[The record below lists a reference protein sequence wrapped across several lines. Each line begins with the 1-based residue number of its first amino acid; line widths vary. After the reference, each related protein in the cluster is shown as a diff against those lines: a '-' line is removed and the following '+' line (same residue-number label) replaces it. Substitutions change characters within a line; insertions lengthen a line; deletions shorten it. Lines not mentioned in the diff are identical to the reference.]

1 MSLNCRSIHTYE
13 ELVELSKA
21 WDKLVCKSDFPD
33 LFATSGFARA
43 WWRAYGEDR
52 NLNIVVVQ
60 NDTGTPRL
68 IAPFQ
73 SSKKTPKNWEMI
85 GRPRGDYNNFVMEA
99 GDQESL
105 SCLFD
110 WLKEQNDWQVLIL
123 RRVPGQSTL
132 LHFFERPYNED
143 LKLREKFQSWM
154 KLRSW
159 LVYQERRREHPICNG
174 TAFQE
179 MHDVLEHIHHRRKTN
194 WLKTLGDLEYKVI
207 TDPEKIIEY
216 LPKFFDLHCKEW
228 NKMLSKGSFLRHQ
241 IHRDFYN
248 YIVQEMACYNA
259 LRFDAMTLNDSLIA
273 AHIGFQYAGRLY
285 YWLACYD
292 SNYRKGSPGRLLLG
306 NIIHSALQLGL
317 EELDMLFGLEEYKSA
332 FKSDI
337 RETGALT
344 IYRSPL
350 IAAKVQKRWHPK
362 WYIMRDADWGG
373 E

>member
-1 MSLNCRSIHTYE
+1 MNLKCRSIENYE
-13 ELVELSKA
+13 ELMELSKP
-21 WDKLVCKSDFPD
+21 WDQLVCKSDFPD

-43 WWRAYGEDR
+43 WWRAYGKDC
-52 NLNIVVVQ
+52 NLNSVVVEDE
-60 NDTGTPRL
+60 NGTPRL

-73 SSKKTPKNWEMI
+73 AWKSKPKNWELI
-85 GRPRGDYNNFVMEA
+85 GRPRGDYNNFVMTA

-110 WLKEQNDWQVLIL
+110 WLKEQSDWQVLTL

-132 LHFFERPYNED
+132 LRFFEHPYTEELNT
-143 LKLREKFQSWM
+143 REKFQSWM

-159 LVYQERRREHPICNG
+159 LVYQERRHEHPICSG
-174 TAFQE
+174 VAFQQ
-179 MHDVLEHIHHRRKTN
+179 MHDVLQHIHHRRKTN
-194 WLKTLGDLEYKVI
+194 WLKTQGDLEYKVI
-207 TDPEKIIEY
+207 TDPEEIKKVY
-216 LPKFFDLHCKEW
+216 LPKFFELHCKEW
-228 NKMLSKGSFLRHQ
+228 EKMLSKGSFLRHQ

-248 YIVQEMACYNA
+248 YIVEEMACYNA
-259 LRFDAMTLNDSLIA
+259 LRFDAMILNDSLIA
-273 AHIGFQYAGRLY
+273 AHIGFHWAGRLY

-292 SNYRKGSPGRLLLG
+292 STYSKGSPGRLLLG

-317 EELDMLFGLEEYKSA
+317 RELDMLFGLEKYKDD
-332 FKSDI
+332 FKSEI

-362 WYIMRDADWGG
+362 WYIMRDAD
-373 E
+373 